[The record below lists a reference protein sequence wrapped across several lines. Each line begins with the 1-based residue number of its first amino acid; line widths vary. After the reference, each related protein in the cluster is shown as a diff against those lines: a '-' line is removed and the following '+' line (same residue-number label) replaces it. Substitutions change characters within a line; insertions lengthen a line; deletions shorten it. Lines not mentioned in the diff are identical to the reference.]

1 MREPIRLFV
10 ESAAR
15 QLAGPG
21 PVVEFGAYRV
31 AGQERLAD
39 LRPLF
44 PGRAYTGVDLR
55 AGPGVD
61 RVGDLAAAP
70 FETGSVGTLLC
81 LETLEHVFELPRALA
96 ELERMLAPGGLL
108 LASTPFHFHIHAHPD
123 DYWRLTPSAWARLL
137 APYAA
142 WRVGAV
148 GVPSRPHTV
157 LVLAV
162 KGPAPE
168 GSEARLDAACAATT
182 AALQGLARAQPLGAR
197 LAWALKAPLRSRGE
211 REDRRRAHEVAWRA
225 SGPAGARAGAQP
237 SA

>member
-15 QLAGPG
+15 HLAGPG

-31 AGQERLAD
+31 EGQQRLAD

-44 PGRAYTGVDLR
+44 PGCEYTGVDLR

-61 RVGDLAAAP
+61 TVADLAASPLAS
-70 FETGSVGTLLC
+70 GSVGTLLC
-81 LETLEHVFELPRALA
+81 LETLEHVFELPRAL
-96 ELERMLAPGGLL
+96 EEVQRMLAPGGLL
-108 LASTPFHFHIHAHPD
+108 VASTPFHFHIHAHPD

-162 KGPAPE
+162 KAPAPADVQ
-168 GSEARLDAACAATT
+168 ARLEAACAATT

-197 LAWALKAPLRSRGE
+197 LAWALKALLRSRGE
-211 REDRRRAHEVAWRA
+211 REDRRRAHEVAWRR
-225 SGPAGARAGAQP
+225 SEHARA
-237 SA
+237 